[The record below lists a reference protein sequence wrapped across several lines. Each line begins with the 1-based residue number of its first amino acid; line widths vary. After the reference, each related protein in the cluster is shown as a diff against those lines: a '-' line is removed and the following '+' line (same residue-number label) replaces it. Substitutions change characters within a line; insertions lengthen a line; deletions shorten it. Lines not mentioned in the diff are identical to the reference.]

1 MTNAPGH
8 IFLVSPINAIL
19 EGLYETPITLTELA
33 SFGDFG
39 IGTFN
44 DLDGELLMVDGEI
57 YRLDADGVAHRP
69 APEVCTPF
77 AGVCHFKPYST
88 EALRGMKDLHAFEAF
103 LDRSLLSRNM
113 MFAIRVDGRF
123 ARVQTRS
130 VPLTA
135 NHTPLVEATALQRL
149 LDLEDVEGTIVGFYT
164 PEFMPSVNV
173 PGYHFHFITADR
185 QRGGHVLNCE
195 ILEAQVSFQIC
206 TQMTLNLPLTAD
218 YLGVEFTR
226 DARGDL
232 EQAER
237 AR

>member
-1 MTNAPGH
+1 
-8 IFLVSPINAIL
+8 
-19 EGLYETPITLTELA
+19 
-33 SFGDFG
+33 
-39 IGTFN
+39 
-44 DLDGELLMVDGEI
+44 
-57 YRLDADGVAHRP
+57 
-69 APEVCTPF
+69 
-77 AGVCHFKPYST
+77 
-88 EALRGMKDLHAFEAF
+88 
-103 LDRSLLSRNM
+103 
-113 MFAIRVDGRF
+113 
-123 ARVQTRS
+123 
-130 VPLTA
+130 
-135 NHTPLVEATALQRL
+135 
-149 LDLEDVEGTIVGFYT
+149 
-164 PEFMPSVNV
+164 MPSVNV

>member
-1 MTNAPGH
+1 MHDPGN

-19 EGLYETPITLTELA
+19 EGLYETPITLAEL
-33 SFGDFG
+33 SRHGDFG

-44 DLDGELLMVDGEI
+44 DLDGELLMVDGAI
-57 YRLDADGVAHRP
+57 YRLDADGWAHRP

-77 AGVCHFKPYST
+77 AGVCHFNPYSV
-88 EALRGMKDLHAFEAF
+88 ESVSGIADMHGFEAF

-113 MFAIRVDGRF
+113 MFAIRAEGRF
-123 ARVQTRS
+123 ARVRTRS

-164 PEFMPSVNV
+164 PDFMPSVNV

-185 QRGGHVLNCE
+185 SRGGHVLSCE
-195 ILEAQVSFQIC
+195 IIKADVSFQIC
-206 TQMTLNLPLTAD
+206 TRMTLNLPFTAD

-226 DARGDL
+226 DARGDI
-232 EQAER
+232 ETAER